1 MTAETVLQALSALR
15 APRPT
20 DEYDLHGLVAAALE
34 EAQLPFAHEA
44 PLAPRCRIDFLCGR
58 IGIEIKRGRPVKS
71 QVEKQLRR
79 YAESG
84 KVTAL
89 ILVSEKAVAL
99 PHFLAGVAI
108 HNLSLQKLWGVA
120 AEGKSEG
127 PEADASPVP
136 EEISFLSPIAAQEA
150 PSDVVP
156 KE

>member
-89 ILVSEKAVAL
+89 ILVS
-99 PHFLAGVAI
+99 
-108 HNLSLQKLWGVA
+108 
-120 AEGKSEG
+120 
-127 PEADASPVP
+127 
-136 EEISFLSPIAAQEA
+136 
-150 PSDVVP
+150 
-156 KE
+156 